1 MRRKN
6 YLHILFLSAICSL
19 AILNGCGE
27 KGNAPSDTGVAEST
41 MPDGE
46 ASAGTQVQ
54 SGGEASEGTQA
65 GEGESGQ
72 GASGALGEFSLQD
85 INGEDYTQE
94 MFADYDLTLVNIFA
108 TWCPPCIGE
117 IPDLQ
122 KLRDE
127 MEDQGVNVVGIVLDG
142 IDETG
147 NVDSAAVET
156 AKLLAERT
164 GASYPFLIPD
174 AEGLNGRLS
183 GVSAVPETFF
193 VDKQGNIVGETYS
206 GARSL
211 EEWKSIVEAE
221 LEGAAQ

>member
-1 MRRKN
+1 M
-6 YLHILFLSAICSL
+6 
-19 AILNGCGE
+19 
-27 KGNAPSDTGVAEST
+27 
-41 MPDGE
+41 
-46 ASAGTQVQ
+46 
-54 SGGEASEGTQA
+54 
-65 GEGESGQ
+65 
-72 GASGALGEFSLQD
+72 GEFSLQD

-142 IDETG
+142 IDGTG

-174 AEGLNGRLS
+174 AGGLNGRLS

-221 LEGAAQ
+221 LEGTAQ

>member
-1 MRRKN
+1 M
-6 YLHILFLSAICSL
+6 
-19 AILNGCGE
+19 
-27 KGNAPSDTGVAEST
+27 TGVQT
-41 MPDGE
+41 C
-46 ASAGTQVQ
+46 
-54 SGGEASEGTQA
+54 
-65 GEGESGQ
+65 
-72 GASGALGEFSLQD
+72 ALPIS
-85 INGEDYTQE
+85 
-94 MFADYDLTLVNIFA
+94 
-108 TWCPPCIGE
+108 PCIGE